1 MKGVYKKL
9 KKTLK
14 YIFRLISNNKNK
26 IFVYLFLGTCLYFRL
41 KYRPKLVLSSE
52 FMTAL
57 DRNEISNLI
66 TLDNKIVLY
75 DSIKGYK
82 YMSHYFIQNMDAF
95 NYDLKQ
101 KNIGFTN
108 YSDAYAWLYNPDTHI
123 YSLLGSIVLNS
134 IVTIKE

>member
-82 YMSHYFIQNMDAF
+82 YMSHYFIQNMDAI

-101 KNIGFTN
+101 KNTK
-108 YSDAYAWLYNPDTHI
+108 
-123 YSLLGSIVLNS
+123 SIRKL
-134 IVTIKE
+134 